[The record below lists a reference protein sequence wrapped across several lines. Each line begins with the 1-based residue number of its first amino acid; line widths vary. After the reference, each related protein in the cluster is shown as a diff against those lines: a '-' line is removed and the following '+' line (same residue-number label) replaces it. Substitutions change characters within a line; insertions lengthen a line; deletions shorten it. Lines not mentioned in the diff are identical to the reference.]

1 MGLSFSLLFDVFC
14 DADDVMCL
22 ISDDADVND
31 CIADDEDDVAV
42 MVNVGKKFAAE
53 TRAGL
58 IPRKMFPA
66 SSENFK
72 K

>member
-1 MGLSFSLLFDVFC
+1 
-14 DADDVMCL
+14 MCL